1 MDQHISD
8 LVPIAE
14 PIQNTSQVMRK
25 KGRDDQKKKFDF
37 SKKEQRDR
45 EAANEEKE
53 HGEESVNITEL
64 PLDREV
70 ILDIVTRINAYFHKV
85 HRPVTVSLIDHQ
97 GKMSIEINDH
107 SSGRKL
113 VKEITDWR
121 DCSVGTVCDWL
132 IKLERGAGLL
142 VDRSA

>member
-14 PIQNTSQVMRK
+14 PIQNTSQIMRK
-25 KGRDDQKKKFDF
+25 KGRDDQRKKFDF

-45 EAANEEKE
+45 EVAKEEKE
-53 HGEESVNITEL
+53 HEEERLDMVEL

-85 HRPVTVSLIDHQ
+85 HRPVTVKLIDHQ

-107 SSGRKL
+107 NSGRKL
-113 VKEITDWR
+113 VKEIADWG
-121 DCSVGTVCDWL
+121 DCSVGTVCHWL

-142 VDRSA
+142 VDKSA